1 MKSESFGE
9 LLRESVVGA
18 VSSGKFGEFQR
29 NRRDFVRRA
38 CRYNW
43 NENPVDGVAEIGD
56 RLAEMFVD
64 AHGWRAGQRDNSS
77 VAVAGALWE
86 NLVISFLNS
95 ILAGTS
101 SVVIKGAA
109 HVPEAL
115 KEIFTIS
122 SHAGIVSPSYSTFVV
137 DHPCL
142 NEVLKSESTRWGGEL
157 THWLDRRIRE
167 SPELTS
173 VVLLD
178 SRTNFSDLIKE
189 TVLYD
194 WLLNLIAKGHFP
206 DQMSLDDQS
215 IETIELLPRLR
226 SVSISIVTGIRT
238 PVKASS
244 APARRGAALTGR
256 TFWGLDSVEGVA
268 FSVSEFADVQRI
280 LGNLVATELSGMRE
294 TCIARTTEVWLG

>member
-1 MKSESFGE
+1 MRSESYGE
-9 LLRESVVGA
+9 LLRESVVVA
-18 VSSGKFGEFQR
+18 VSSGKFGEFQS

-38 CRYNW
+38 CQFDW
-43 NENPVDGVAEIGD
+43 NENPVDGIAEIGD
-56 RLAEMFVD
+56 CLAEMFVE

-86 NLVISFLNS
+86 SLVISFLNS

-101 SVVIKGAA
+101 SVVVKGAA
-109 HVPEAL
+109 HVPAAL
-115 KEIFTIS
+115 KEMFTIS

-142 NEVLKSESTRWGGEL
+142 NETLKSESTRWGGEL
-157 THWLDRRIRE
+157 TYWLDQRIRE
-167 SPELTS
+167 CPELTS

-194 WLLNLIAKGHFP
+194 WLLNLIAKGNFP

-215 IETIELLPRLR
+215 IEAVELLPRLR
-226 SVSISIVTGIRT
+226 SVAISIVTGIRS

-268 FSVSEFADVQRI
+268 FSISEFPDVQQI
-280 LGNLVATELSGMRE
+280 LGNLEATPSSGTRE
-294 TCIARTTEVWLG
+294 KCIARITEIWLG